1 MHICVWLMQIS
12 DERTLVVKFWYP
24 NGGLWWGN
32 YENILKHPKNIIKRQ
47 NERISFFFQLWTL
60 NAWYA
65 HMCKMSYFALIWH
78 FMENFGGKSSARV
91 QSHFIS
97 INKKIFWFSTIS
109 NLKRLACTYVRVPDL
124 QPRRWVNPNFD
135 WFVVTMWYLS
145 QNIKSR

>member
-32 YENILKHPKNIIKRQ
+32 YENILKHPKNILKRQ
-47 NERISFFFQLWTL
+47 NERISVFLNCEPWTPDMHICVKCLILPWYDILWKTL
-60 NAWYA
+60 VGNRVLEY
-65 HMCKMSYFALIWH
+65 
-78 FMENFGGKSSARV
+78 KSTSFR
-91 QSHFIS
+91 
-97 INKKIFWFSTIS
+97 INKHISWFLTIS